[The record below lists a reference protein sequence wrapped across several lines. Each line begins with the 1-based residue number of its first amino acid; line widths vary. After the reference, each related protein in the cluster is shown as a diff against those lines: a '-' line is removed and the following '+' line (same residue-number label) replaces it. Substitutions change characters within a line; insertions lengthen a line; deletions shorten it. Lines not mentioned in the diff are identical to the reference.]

1 MKTLLTASPSGSTE
15 GWQGI
20 GPICGIP
27 SAAVGDATSDDATSN
42 RVPTA
47 AIRHALR
54 ALASET
60 GQLTGLR
67 GVKLLRPLV
76 AQAHELLRDAS
87 RRAVQSRPICA
98 AGRVLRTAR

>member
-27 SAAVGDATSDDATSN
+27 SAAVGDATSDKA
-42 RVPTA
+42 PTA
-47 AIRHALR
+47 EIRHALR

-60 GQLTGLR
+60 GPLTGLR

-76 AQAHELLRDAS
+76 AQAREVLLRA
-87 RRAVQSRPICA
+87 P
-98 AGRVLRTAR
+98 